1 VQLYQD
7 DLEVVFDLFRDTS
20 FKAKIVNKSVGVNI
34 NDMKTNTKKELIFKH
49 MLPQVFNNE
58 EVKGEDNISLIQLG

>member
-49 MLPQVFNNE
+49 MLPQEFNNE
-58 EVKGEDNISLIQLG
+58 EVKGEDSISLIQLG